1 MSEGRLLSWPHSLAR
16 VAVAWFVFG
25 STAFVWCLCALF
37 LLPWRGRRLQFA
49 SSYARWI
56 APICLRLCGIRFTV
70 DHLERATRGS
80 PCILTLN
87 HASQLDAFLVMA
99 AFPPRGCGVGK
110 KEVLWLPMFGQ
121 AYWLAG
127 MLLIDRSSPQKAI
140 EEMNRLSAVVH
151 ELGLSPVI
159 SPEGTRSPD
168 GTLGPFK
175 KGVVHMA
182 IATGLPIRPL
192 VIQHAWRNM
201 RPRQFRI
208 RTGALRA
215 EVLPDI
221 DTADWSV
228 GTLPE
233 HLDTLRQAY
242 VTALEP
248 L

>member
-1 MSEGRLLSWPHSLAR
+1 M
-16 VAVAWFVFG
+16 
-25 STAFVWCLCALF
+25 C
-37 LLPWRGRRLQFA
+37 
-49 SSYARWI
+49 SSD
-56 APICLRLCGIRFTV
+56 L
-70 DHLERATRGS
+70 DHLERATKGS

-127 MLLIDRSSPQKAI
+127 MLLIDRSSREKAI
-140 EEMNRLSAVVH
+140 EEMDRLSAVVH

-168 GTLGPFK
+168 GSLGLFK

-182 IATGLPIRPL
+182 IATRLPIRPL

-208 RTGALRA
+208 KAGSLRA

-221 DTADWSV
+221 DTTDWSV
-228 GTLPE
+228 ETLDE
-233 HLDTLRQAY
+233 HLDTIRQAY

-248 L
+248 V